1 MNKNKRRNK
10 TRLNKALVKRVLEVV
25 ELVQEMNNG
34 NNNWQAVSLELKE
47 EFPKENLNP
56 ERLRSI
62 YRRRRKNLNQ
72 SGAES
77 KAKQDVSRLGL
88 EKLEDKLKHLIRR
101 KFRIESLADTLEIPV
116 KAVLDI
122 ITDLQFRGYEIN
134 LWTEGDIKYVQ
145 FNRVS
150 SKPKQAGVLK
160 LNQKADQ
167 IKFAVISD
175 THVGH
180 RRAAIEELKDFIH
193 TVYKDG
199 VRLIFHAGDLVEGH
213 YMSIRP
219 DSIRELDAIGFDDQ
233 VALAINSLPK
243 LDGLR
248 YVMIS
253 GNHDWTF
260 AKSSFANP
268 VKTVAMLRDDIS
280 YLGHN
285 YGHIY
290 LNDKIDVALIHPT
303 DGIGQN
309 YSLKMRQHIERN
321 KDPKRLARF
330 IFMGHYHKYDHT
342 HYKGIDGFIMPS
354 FQKQSWF
361 MSNNNLESVVGG
373 IVLTL
378 NVNKEGD
385 LVSFTTEHFFYDD
398 NIEQL
403 G

>member
-10 TRLNKALVKRVLEVV
+10 TRLDKALVKRVLEVV

-34 NNNWQAVSLELKE
+34 NNNWQAVSLGLKE
-47 EFPKENLNP
+47 EFPEENLNP
-56 ERLRSI
+56 ERLRAI
-62 YRRRRKNLNQ
+62 YRRERKNLNQ
-72 SGAES
+72 SDTES

-101 KFRIESLADTLEIPV
+101 KFRIEALADTLEIPV

-175 THVGH
+175 THIGH
-180 RRAAIEELKDFIH
+180 RRTAIEELKDFIH

-199 VRLIFHAGDLVEGH
+199 VRLILHAGDLVEGH
-213 YMSIRP
+213 YMKIRP

-253 GNHDWTF
+253 G
-260 AKSSFANP
+260 K
-268 VKTVAMLRDDIS
+268 
-280 YLGHN
+280 
-285 YGHIY
+285 
-290 LNDKIDVALIHPT
+290 
-303 DGIGQN
+303 
-309 YSLKMRQHIERN
+309 
-321 KDPKRLARF
+321 
-330 IFMGHYHKYDHT
+330 
-342 HYKGIDGFIMPS
+342 
-354 FQKQSWF
+354 
-361 MSNNNLESVVGG
+361 
-373 IVLTL
+373 
-378 NVNKEGD
+378 
-385 LVSFTTEHFFYDD
+385 
-398 NIEQL
+398 
-403 G
+403 